1 VNRAR
6 AGVLGLCAAI
16 AAACAPPAAEVAA
29 LPRWEARSLADGRTL
44 RFEASEG
51 VVLVNVWAT
60 WCEPCRREMPS
71 LEAAHRALAPK
82 GIRVVG
88 VNVDRDVN
96 LAREH
101 ARRLGLTFDNLSD
114 PAQAIARDALGV
126 TRLPTTLA
134 IGRDGRVRWRE
145 ERARD
150 WADPSRLAWI
160 ERSVA
165 AGAP

>member
-1 VNRAR
+1 MSRSR
-6 AGVLGLCAAI
+6 LAA
-16 AAACAPPAAEVAA
+16 AALAAALLAACAPPPDVAS
-29 LPRWEARSLADGRTL
+29 LPRWEAQSLADGTTL
-44 RFEASEG
+44 RFAASEG

-88 VNVDRDVN
+88 LNIDRDVL

-101 ARRLGLTFDNLSD
+101 VRKLGLTFDNVSD
-114 PAQAIARDALGV
+114 PAQAIARDALAV
-126 TRLPTTLA
+126 AKLPTTLA

-150 WADPSRLAWI
+150 WAEPGRLAWI

-165 AGAP
+165 AGGP